1 MPQRYVIVGGGIAGA
16 HAIEGIRSVDREG
29 PITLLSRE
37 NHAPY
42 NRPYL
47 SKDLWFGK
55 TTLEK
60 LPEYDD
66 AFYREQNVELA
77 LRREVVELN
86 PEARKV
92 WDDRGAEIPY
102 DRLLLATGGR
112 PVRLNVPGAELE
124 AIHYFRDLEDYF
136 FLRGRV
142 EQIDHVF
149 VVGGGFIGLELAA
162 AMKHA
167 GREVTLLYSGP
178 TPLARILPR
187 DLGTFVADYYREKG
201 VETVSDD
208 LVVGFEDRGGTVMAR
223 TASGGMVETQLVL
236 AGVGIEPQLDLAE
249 AAGLEINDGVVVD
262 EYVRTSDSAI
272 WAAGDIAEYPEVALG
287 RTRRVEHVDQARRQG
302 RCAGVNMAGG
312 REAYDG
318 LPLFYSDFFDLG
330 WEAVGELDATLET
343 EALWKEPFREGVV
356 LYMSEGVTRG
366 VLLWNVWEKVDAA
379 RRLIRA
385 GRPMGREERIAMLE
399 V

>member
-1 MPQRYVIVGGGIAGA
+1 MAQRYVIVGGGIAGA

-55 TTLEK
+55 TTLDK

-66 AFYREQNVELA
+66 TFYRENHVELA
-77 LRREVVELN
+77 LRHEVVELN
-86 PEARKV
+86 PEERKL
-92 WDDRGAEIPY
+92 WDDRGGEIPY

-112 PVRLNVPGAELE
+112 PARLNVPGADLE

-167 GREVTLLYSGP
+167 GREVTLLFTGDY
-178 TPLARILPR
+178 PLARILPR
-187 DLGTFVADYYREKG
+187 DLGTFVADFYREKG
-201 VETVSDD
+201 VETVSND
-208 LVVGFEDRGGTVMAR
+208 LVVGFEDRGNTVVAR

-262 EYVRTSDSAI
+262 EYARTTDPGI
-272 WAAGDIAEYPEVALG
+272 WAAGDIAEYPEAALG
-287 RTRRVEHVDQARRQG
+287 QTRRVEHVDQARRQG

-318 LPLFYSDFFDLG
+318 LPLFYSDFFELG
-330 WEAVGELDATLET
+330 WEAVGDLDATLET
-343 EALWKEPFREGVV
+343 EALWKEPFREGV
-356 LYMSEGVTRG
+356 LFYLREGVTRG

-379 RRLIRA
+379 RRLIRE
-385 GRPMGREERIAMLE
+385 GRPMSREERIAMLG